1 MGLQLAGSALDLQYA
16 REDLIE
22 IIRKNVEVER
32 KRNFVEP
39 AARDPWVRFFGRDAT
54 KIVHQS
60 TGDEEDV
67 FAFWIRHT
75 FRRPRDIVF
84 IGRDLA
90 AIDPSGAHARCGP
103 PADHARSAAAIA
115 QGFITEMSP
124 HLPLFDREILFRLIP
139 RNVIPREELAV
150 LSEQYD
156 RQYSAKQGGREPIAC
171 RVFASMFK
179 IGLLGYVGMHPKPL
193 SWFSISA
200 IQARCRW
207 TATTSCRTPSTS

>member
-1 MGLQLAGSALDLQYA
+1 M
-16 REDLIE
+16 
-22 IIRKNVEVER
+22 
-32 KRNFVEP
+32 
-39 AARDPWVRFFGRDAT
+39 
-54 KIVHQS
+54 HQS

-90 AIDPSGAHARCGP
+90 AIDPSRRTRDAVRQQIT
-103 PADHARSAAAIA
+103 RSAAAIA

-139 RNVIPREELAV
+139 RNVIPREELAM

-156 RQYSAKQGGREPIAC
+156 RQYSPSRAAGSRSPATCSRAC
-171 RVFASMFK
+171 SRSSCSATSAAS
-179 IGLLGYVGMHPKPL
+179 GN
-193 SWFSISA
+193 
-200 IQARCRW
+200 R
-207 TATTSCRTPSTS
+207 